1 MHEIFYF
8 KQKTAYEM
16 RISDWSSDV
25 CSSDLL
31 AQYVERAIGAA
42 AAIGADPLAHVVAG
56 DLDHSALDIAQR
68 CNAGRRYRF
77 SFAETA
83 PKGNPHEGNHP
94 ERRQRLAAAAAD
106 RSEEHTSE
114 LQSLMRNSYAVFCL
128 NKKNNTKKLTHIRTT
143 HHNPC

>member
-106 RSEEHTSE
+106 AR
-114 LQSLMRNSYAVFCL
+114 YAQLPGRRRWTVDPPFA
-128 NKKNNTKKLTHIRTT
+128 IAGAGRGGG
-143 HHNPC
+143 

>member
-83 PKGNPHEGNHP
+83 PKGNPPEGNHP
-94 ERRQRLAAAAAD
+94 ERRQRLAADAATAQYAQHPGD
-106 RSEEHTSE
+106 RTNVVKG
-114 LQSLMRNSYAVFCL
+114 QSVAITDSPR
-128 NKKNNTKKLTHIRTT
+128 
-143 HHNPC
+143 

>member
-1 MHEIFYF
+1 
-8 KQKTAYEM
+8 M

-25 CSSDLL
+25 CSSDL
-31 AQYVERAIGAA
+31 RAIGAA

-106 RSEEHTSE
+106 ARYAQMPGRRRWTVDPRLAIAGAGRGGGDECGRDRKSTRLNTS
-114 LQSLMRNSYAVFCL
+114 Q
-128 NKKNNTKKLTHIRTT
+128 
-143 HHNPC
+143 